1 MAVATDEAGASVAA
15 LGRGR
20 LAKRE
25 AIMRAAFDVFARQ
38 GYAATS
44 LDDIASA
51 TPVSRQTVYNH
62 FGDKEKLFLAVV
74 DEQISSNLD
83 ALRDATNTFPARVD
97 TLEDAAAYLLDLA
110 RRITAVFASPTTASL
125 RLLIQTEAPRHPRL
139 LALWRSRVTAPV
151 WPALIGSL
159 ARLAHAGALTIDD
172 PARAAGQYLTLVT
185 GVSWQMTELG
195 TFALTAPAD
204 LDSPELDTAIRANV
218 ALFVRA
224 HTPTVTQAPNGTSAR
239 G

>member
-1 MAVATDEAGASVAA
+1 M
-15 LGRGR
+15 
-20 LAKRE
+20 K
-25 AIMRAAFDVFARQ
+25 AAFEVFARQ

-74 DEQISSNLD
+74 DEQISANLD
-83 ALRDATNTFPARVD
+83 ALRDATNPFPAQVNTVD
-97 TLEDAAAYLLDLA
+97 DAAAYLLDLA
-110 RRITAVFASPTTASL
+110 RRITAVYASPTTASL

-139 LALWRSRVTAPV
+139 LTLWRSRVAAPV

-185 GVSWQMTELG
+185 GAAWQMTELG
-195 TFALTAPAD
+195 TFALTTPPDPDAAG
-204 LDSPELDTAIRANV
+204 LDTAIRANV
-218 ALFVRA
+218 ALFIRA
-224 HTPTVTQAPNGTSAR
+224 HTPIATKAF
-239 G
+239 